1 MLDET
6 KVLRRRRHDVRR
18 QNVDLLTSALV
29 RRKILKLEL
38 VLNVCSGAQWSVIP
52 LNRVDQVRVLIHD
65 DVLVLEMLPT
75 AVVDCDQAFLLV

>member
-29 RRKILKLEL
+29 RSKILKLEL
-38 VLNVCSGAQWSVIP
+38 VLNVCSGAQWSAIP